1 MLENNFD
8 FKPEILVMEK
18 IVRIGKVTDQDAIRR
33 SDIQKLSPDERVSM
47 VLQMQR
53 KYLQWD
59 KNPSIK
65 RVAVINKMKLK

>member
-1 MLENNFD
+1 
-8 FKPEILVMEK
+8 MEK

-53 KYLQWD
+53 KYLKWD
-59 KNPSIK
+59 ENPSIK
-65 RVAVINKMKLK
+65 RVAVIKKMNLK

>member
-1 MLENNFD
+1 
-8 FKPEILVMEK
+8 MEK

-33 SDIQKLSPDERVSM
+33 DDIKKLSPDERVQM

-59 KNPSIK
+59 KNPTIK
-65 RVAVINKMKLK
+65 RVAFIRKMNLE

>member
-1 MLENNFD
+1 MLETNLD
-8 FKPEILVMEK
+8 FKPEIFAMEK

-59 KNPSIK
+59 KNPLIK

>member
-1 MLENNFD
+1 MQETNWD
-8 FKPEILVMEK
+8 FKPELFVMEK

-59 KNPSIK
+59 KNPLIK
-65 RVAVINKMKLK
+65 RVAVIRELNFK

>member
-1 MLENNFD
+1 MG
-8 FKPEILVMEK
+8 K

-33 SDIQKLSPDERVSM
+33 SGIQKLSPDERVSL

-59 KNPSIK
+59 KNPFIK
-65 RVAVINKMKLK
+65 RVAVVRKLNLK

>member
-1 MLENNFD
+1 
-8 FKPEILVMEK
+8 MEK

>member
-1 MLENNFD
+1 
-8 FKPEILVMEK
+8 MEK

-33 SDIQKLSPDERVSM
+33 DDIGKMSPDERVSL

-59 KNPSIK
+59 KNPLIK
-65 RVAVINKMKLK
+65 RVAFIKRMKLK

>member
-1 MLENNFD
+1 
-8 FKPEILVMEK
+8 MEK

-33 SDIQKLSPDERVSM
+33 SDIQELSPDERVSM

-59 KNPSIK
+59 KNPFIK
-65 RVAVINKMKLK
+65 RVAFINKMKRK